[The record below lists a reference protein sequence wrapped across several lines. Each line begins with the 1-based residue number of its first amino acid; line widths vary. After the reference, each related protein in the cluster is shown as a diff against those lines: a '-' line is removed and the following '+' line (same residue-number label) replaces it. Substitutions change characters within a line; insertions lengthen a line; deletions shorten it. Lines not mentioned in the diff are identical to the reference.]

1 MSSIGKNI
9 RKIRTIKGLSQTEFA
24 NLFDLTRASI
34 SAYEENRAEPK
45 MDAAIKIAKYFN
57 IPLDKLITLELT
69 VNDYAKFNLQNFLDT
84 DSKFESENIPIISA
98 RTWDAFIN
106 NEPLANFP
114 SFSCPKHF
122 VQGEIAI
129 EVNEKINTNLHTGII
144 LLCTEQNTVSEN
156 GVYLIIEN
164 KTASIENG
172 NQIKKTETL
181 RLFRIFQKIEEI
193 NAISTFSIEE
203 RLNKLETEIGGIL
216 GK

>member
-9 RKIRTIKGLSQTEFA
+9 RKIRTIKGLSQSDFA

-45 MDAAIKIAKYFN
+45 MDAAIKIAKHFN
-57 IPLDKLITLELT
+57 IPLEKLITQELT
-69 VNDYAKFNLQNFLDT
+69 VNEYAKFNLQNFLERDA
-84 DSKFESENIPIISA
+84 KFETETIPIVSA

-114 SFSCPKHF
+114 TFNCPRHF

-156 GVYLIIEN
+156 GVYLFIE
-164 KTASIENG
+164 KKIASIENG
-172 NQIKKTETL
+172 NQIKKTKTM

-203 RLNKLETEIGGIL
+203 RLSKLESEMLGIL
-216 GK
+216 EK